1 MIIVALISTGALAM
15 TVLTFVRCDYM
26 YIDLPEVE
34 KANGQIVD
42 AYVGAAGLI
51 DSCRPPIEYRGGV
64 KYSSAFAMAV
74 CAAIVGAG
82 ATILAYAA
90 IAIEF
95 TIAFLCAFSYA
106 YSICALLVGMTLT
119 LFRSWECDE
128 GTCSIGTGAAL
139 ALGATAAWLVCAIM
153 SCTLPVK
160 VPKTI
165 PR

>member
-1 MIIVALISTGALAM
+1 MALLSTGALAM
-15 TVLTFVRCDYM
+15 TALAFVLCDFL

-34 KANGQIVD
+34 LANGQVID
-42 AYVGAAGLI
+42 AYVGPAGLL
-51 DSCRPPIEYRGGV
+51 DSCRPPIEYVGGV
-64 KYSSAFAMAV
+64 KYSSAFVMAV
-74 CAAIVGAG
+74 CAAIIGAG

-95 TIAFLCAFSYA
+95 SIAHLCGLSYA
-106 YSICALLVGMTLT
+106 YCICTLLVGMTLT

-128 GTCSIGTGAAL
+128 GTCSIGTGAAF
-139 ALGATAAWLVCAIM
+139 ALGAAAAWLVCAVL

-160 VPKTI
+160 VPKM

>member
-1 MIIVALISTGALAM
+1 MLALISTGALAM
-15 TVLTFVRCDYM
+15 TVLVFVRCDFM
-26 YIDLPEVE
+26 HIDLPEVE
-34 KANGQIVD
+34 KANGQIAD
-42 AYVGAAGLI
+42 AYVGPAGLI

-74 CAAIVGAG
+74 CAAIIGAG

-90 IAIEF
+90 IAIEYS
-95 TIAFLCAFSYA
+95 IAYLCGFSYA

-139 ALGATAAWLVCAIM
+139 ALGATAVWLLCALM

-160 VPKTI
+160 VPKGI